1 MICRHYW
8 VKGRVQ
14 GVFYRTSAQD
24 QACQLGLS
32 GWVRNLDDGRVEA
45 VACGTE
51 QQLTEFETWLEQG
64 SPMSRVDTV
73 EVKDEPVHPAVS
85 GFQVSY

>member
-14 GVFYRTSAQD
+14 GVFYRTSARD
-24 QACQLGLS
+24 QAQQLHLS
-32 GWVRNLDDGRVEA
+32 GWVKNLDDGRVEA

-51 QQLTEFETWLEQG
+51 QQLAEFEIWLKQG
-64 SPMSRVDTV
+64 SPMSRVDAV
-73 EVKDEPVHPAVS
+73 EVKDEPIHPPER

>member
-24 QACQLGLS
+24 QANRLGLS
-32 GWVRNLDDGRVEA
+32 GWVKNLDDGRVEA
-45 VACGTE
+45 IACGAE
-51 QQLTEFETWLEQG
+51 QQLAKFEAWLKQG

-73 EVKDEPVHPAVS
+73 EVKDEPVHPAAN